1 MKRGGTDL
9 SFVVGIDKPVGL
21 TSHDVVNRCRRIF
34 GEKRIGHTG
43 TLDPMASGAM
53 AVCVGPATKLS
64 NYLTFHDKAYL
75 ARIVFGTATDTDD
88 AEGTVVRTAEV
99 PEALATYEAAQAA
112 LARFT
117 GKQNQLPPAY
127 SAIKVGG
134 VKSYEAARKGAV
146 IDLRPREVEV
156 YRAELAF
163 IGRDDAGALFWD
175 VRYEVSAGT
184 YIRSLARDLGIA
196 NGTCAHLAA
205 LRRVRSGR
213 LSAGE
218 CVSLE
223 TLEHD
228 QTAGRLDPVRLL
240 GVRFAAVQDGD
251 ADGVMK
257 RISNGGRVRPEE
269 LSLLEYANDYENGR
283 PVDGFS
289 RCTPN
294 VVRSMRPL
302 ADGEIIAILHENRLM
317 ALYKHDAGP
326 NALRSCCGFAQGVTR
341 GIV

>member
-1 MKRGGTDL
+1 MKRGSTNL

-75 ARIVFGTATDTDD
+75 ARIVFGAATDTDD
-88 AEGTVVRTAEV
+88 AEGAVVRTAEV
-99 PEALATYEAAQAA
+99 PQGLSEYEHAQSVLAG
-112 LARFT
+112 LL

-146 IDLRPREVEV
+146 IDLRPREIEV
-156 YRAELAF
+156 MKADLAF
-163 IGRDDAGALFWD
+163 IGRDEAGALFWD
-175 VRYEVSAGT
+175 VRFEVSAGT

-196 NGTCAHLAA
+196 NGTCAHLGA

-213 LSAGE
+213 LSVGE

-223 TLEHD
+223 SLEENP
-228 QTAGRLDPVRLL
+228 TIGRLDPVRLL
-240 GVRFAAVQDGD
+240 GARFVAVQEAEPGKLL
-251 ADGVMK
+251 K
-257 RISNGGRVRPEE
+257 RIANGGQVE
-269 LSLLEYANDYENGR
+269 LGEVSLLEYADFADGGRGYDDY
-283 PVDGFS
+283 S

-294 VVRSMRPL
+294 VMRSTRPL
-302 ADGEIIAILHENRLM
+302 EDGEIVSILHENKLV
-317 ALYKHDAGP
+317 ALYKHDAGSGI
-326 NALRSCCGFAQGVTR
+326 LRSCCGFAQGVTR